1 MTTTQYTMNIDGELF
16 EIAEIECDEEMCKEM
31 AKNWRDRG
39 YYARVLEDSACPEMW
54 EVWIRHKEHGV
65 KVQDHAHVHYS
76 RGKRRY

>member
-16 EIAEIECDEEMCKEM
+16 ELAAIECDKGSCKEM
-31 AKNWRDRG
+31 ASDWRGKG

-54 EVWIRHKEHGV
+54 EVWVRHRERGV